1 MASDPCPRLT
11 LQLAHNLLLYL
22 FSSWCILVVL
32 GGCSGCSAL
41 GLPLEILE
49 APYGAGII
57 LGGPAC
63 KAYAQSGLDHW
74 PSVVPVPRMS
84 WLVPRLH

>member
-1 MASDPCPRLT
+1 MTSDPYPRLT
-11 LQLAHNLLLYL
+11 LQLAHILLLYL

-63 KAYAQSGLDHW
+63 KASAQSGLDHW
-74 PSVVPVPRMS
+74 CSVVLVPRMS